1 MGRSLLSR
9 DQGESLQT
17 RVTERE
23 GPRAEPCLSQ
33 GVMGRRDREGG
44 TATWSYSGLGILR
57 AAGEQM
63 RLPLSPAGHEGRGL
77 VYPAERAGLTVVS
90 GNGPGRLL
98 SQGFIPETSDMDR
111 GWPRCKSVR
120 KSKLQK

>member
-17 RVTERE
+17 KVTERE
-23 GPRAEPCLSQ
+23 EPRAEPCLSQ

-57 AAGEQM
+57 AAGM
-63 RLPLSPAGHEGRGL
+63 RLPLSPAGHEG
-77 VYPAERAGLTVVS
+77 
-90 GNGPGRLL
+90 
-98 SQGFIPETSDMDR
+98 
-111 GWPRCKSVR
+111 
-120 KSKLQK
+120 